1 MLNKTA
7 AFLLFL
13 FFFSV
18 SSSWATEQRR
28 EVLVKK
34 ELITTEKLLSG
45 YYLLYNDQRKG
56 YVTDVFDDNVQITH
70 TQPSLQDPNMLQ
82 YVWEYKIVDE
92 QKGEGKFINKKTNRA
107 LPKLTSYGLLTSV
120 PESAGG
126 VFRVSPRKDKGF
138 YDIVD
143 VNSKLYLN
151 GNQNE
156 VVPWNK
162 NELNVYQL
170 QKVTLENMVVH
181 KVIYEYYQNKTNKKA
196 LSRDTIFVKKGETF
210 TLKGRGVDYTKLSRV
225 EYQNDEEGGTI
236 FNEKVVKVNS
246 DITLKQYYDYMLPF
260 FISEETSPVWMAL
273 NCNGKSVYVKDDGSV
288 ALGELSD
295 FIRIQDQSLWAF
307 VGDPFNGFSL
317 LNRKFPGAVA
327 RLFTKSQPLKM
338 MNKND
343 AAYSLFKVRNVY
355 NGGFVLYLPTSGN
368 KSYLGDK
375 NSKNELVVDSRT
387 YAENQSFSKFTLTN
401 LESLFQN
408 AQSVLY
414 SDIINLQKSKGTGY
428 VASVSEKD
436 FQEIN
441 NKFEKATKSLELN
454 EVAKMISKAR
464 VPWNT
469 GHYYRIVSAYENF
482 KEKQGK
488 LKALTILDGK
498 LAWYDRDELAVDQLW
513 YLGENKGFTLM
524 SPNAQSYV
532 GKKAGS
538 LDKVEKGIKMSFSY
552 GGQFLIDCEDGRL
565 TALEAKEGDGTFGF
579 VGAGN
584 GLVGS
589 TSAWYLE
596 PVDDYVLKMDKYK
609 YTTLYLPF
617 EVNLPA
623 DIRAYT
629 LGECKNDVVE
639 IEQIYDVLPAG
650 TPVII
655 EGAIARHK
663 FAIKQNKVHLA
674 PEHAYAKGVLSAT
687 FVTGGYIF
695 DPSKLDM
702 NFRKDSQRI
711 YHSANKVYLSGTAG
725 KKSVIN
731 VRIKGTTGVED
742 LNLGA
747 NQEVEEYYDLSGRRV
762 ERPVRG
768 TYITRSGK
776 KILF

>member
-13 FFFSV
+13 LFFCT
-18 SSSWATEQRR
+18 SSLWAKEEAR
-28 EVLVKK
+28 EVIVKK
-34 ELITTEKLLSG
+34 ALIESQKLLPG
-45 YYLLYNDQRKG
+45 YYLLYNDQRGG
-56 YVTDVFDDNVQITH
+56 YVTDVYDDNVQITH
-70 TQPSLQDPNMLQ
+70 TAPVFNDPNMLQ
-82 YVWEYKIVDE
+82 YVWEYKVVDE

-107 LPKLTSYGLLTSV
+107 LPKLISYGLLTSV
-120 PESAGG
+120 PESEGG
-126 VFRVSPRKDKGF
+126 IFRVAPRKEKGF
-138 YDIVD
+138 FDIVD
-143 VNSKLYLN
+143 VKSKLYLN
-151 GNQNE
+151 GNQSE
-156 VVPWNK
+156 IVPWDK
-162 NELNVYQL
+162 NETKVYQFH
-170 QKVTLENMVVH
+170 KVDLKNIKVH
-181 KVIYEYYQNKTNKKA
+181 KIIYAYYKNKGNNQA
-196 LSRDTIFVKKGETF
+196 FSRDTTFVEKGKSF

-225 EYQNDEEGGTI
+225 EFQSDDEVGSLQT
-236 FNEKVVKVNS
+236 EKVVSVNS
-246 DITLKQYYDYMLPF
+246 DFILKQYYDYALPF
-260 FISEETSPVWMAL
+260 PVSEMNSLTWVAL
-273 NCNGKSVYVKDDGSV
+273 NCNDKTVYTKDDGSV

-307 VGDPFNGFSL
+307 VGNPFTGFYL
-317 LNRKFPGAVA
+317 LNRKFPNMVA
-327 RLFTKSQPLKM
+327 ALSDKLQPLKM
-338 MNKND
+338 RNKDN
-343 AAYSLFKVRNVY
+343 AAYSRFKVRNVN
-355 NGGFVLYLPTSGN
+355 NGGFVLHLPTSGN
-368 KSYLGDK
+368 KPYLGDK
-375 NSKNELVVDSRT
+375 EDELMVDTRIN
-387 YAENQSFSKFTLTN
+387 AEVQGFSKFTLTN
-401 LESLFQN
+401 LESLFQK

-469 GHYYRIVSAYENF
+469 GRYYRIVSAYENF

-524 SPNAQSYV
+524 SPNGQSYV

-538 LDKVEKGIKMSFSY
+538 LEKVEKGVKISFSY

-584 GLVGS
+584 GVVGS

-617 EVNLPA
+617 EVSLPT

-639 IEQIYDVLPAG
+639 IEQIYDVIPAG
-650 TPVII
+650 TPVVI
-655 EGAIARHK
+655 EGSIARHK
-663 FAIKQNKVHLA
+663 FAIKQEKVNLA

-702 NFRKDSQRI
+702 SFRKDAQRI